1 MGFHWYSV
9 IDIIWVYLIVP
20 VLIITAY
27 FILVYFI
34 RKAIRK
40 HKTNKTEP

>member
-1 MGFHWYSV
+1 MGFHWYSF

-34 RKAIRK
+34 WKRIKK
-40 HKTNKTEP
+40 NKENKTNP